1 MKVLL
6 LSCST
11 GGGHNSCAHYI
22 EEELKANNI
31 ECIFKDFYDIV
42 NINAKELS
50 SKLYLSTLGGNGE
63 IFKSVYKL
71 GELYSKTRIKS
82 PVYLVNKL
90 HCNSMYNYIKEN
102 KIDLVIATHLFPALT
117 LTAINKQDNRKVN
130 FIAVATDYEPCPFFE
145 ETKPD
150 YMVIQKGLEEKFKKK
165 GIIPSILLPT
175 GIPVSSRFIN
185 EAKNIKKDYNIKNEK
200 VILVMLGSMGF
211 GNIKDILDDILKEDN
226 IKVLV
231 VCGSNKKLLEDLK
244 TINNDKLI
252 PLGFTNNINDLI
264 YTSDIVLSK
273 PGGLSSTEIA
283 SIHKPLLHIFP
294 IPGIETYNT
303 NFFQERN
310 MSIKCDSKEEI
321 IYNLH
326 LLLND
331 KDLQKKIIENQK
343 NYINNKSAKDLVDFI
358 IKTYCK

>member
-22 EEELKANNI
+22 EEELKENNI

-42 NINAKELS
+42 NVNAKELS
-50 SKLYLSTLGGNGE
+50 SKIYLSTLGGNGE
-63 IFKSVYKL
+63 VFKNVYKL
-71 GELYSKTRIKS
+71 GELYSKTKIKS

-90 HCNSMYNYIKEN
+90 HRNKLYKYIEDN

-117 LTAINKQDNRKVN
+117 LTAINKQDNRKIN

-150 YMVIQKGLEEKFKKK
+150 YMVIQKGLEQRFIDK
-165 GIIPSILLPT
+165 GIDSNILLST
-175 GIPVSSRFIN
+175 GIPVSSRFIKT
-185 EAKNIKKDYNIKNEK
+185 AKNVKKDLDINNEK
-200 VILVMLGSMGF
+200 IILVMLGSMGF
-211 GNIKDILDDILKEDN
+211 GNIKEILNDILKEDN
-226 IKVLV
+226 IKVIV
-231 VCGSNKKLLEDLK
+231 VCGTNTKLLEDLK

-252 PLGFTNNINDLI
+252 PLGFTTNINDLI

-273 PGGLSSTEIA
+273 PGGLSTTEIT
-283 SIHKPLLHIFP
+283 SISKPLLHIFP

-303 NFFQERN
+303 NFFNSRN
-310 MSIKCDSKEEI
+310 MSIKCDTKEEI
-321 IYNLH
+321 ITNLH
-326 LLLND
+326 ALLNND
-331 KDLQKKIIENQK
+331 NLQKELIENQK
-343 NYINNKSAKDLVDFI
+343 KYINKNSAKDLVEFI
-358 IKTYCK
+358 IKTYTK